1 MYCYCG
7 QTGSWHKQMIHC
19 ARCRQW
25 YHGDCI
31 KVLKSPLYCGDRF
44 VATILNILL
53 ISNKRSIIFPPRF
66 YVFVCSICNHGTEY
80 LQRLQM
86 KIEEVVEL
94 ILFNL
99 TVYQNKR
106 FYDVLRVIVPYARDN
121 WSALQLSPNVSSI
134 FYV

>member
-1 MYCYCG
+1 
-7 QTGSWHKQMIHC
+7 
-19 ARCRQW
+19 
-25 YHGDCI
+25 
-31 KVLKSPLYCGDRF
+31 
-44 VATILNILL
+44 
-53 ISNKRSIIFPPRF
+53 
-66 YVFVCSICNHGTEY
+66 
-80 LQRLQM
+80 M

-134 FYV
+134 FSVWFVFVWIGFSVVEAMFAFNSLFVVSDEKHEPCRYS

>member
-1 MYCYCG
+1 MFNYP
-7 QTGSWHKQMIHC
+7 
-19 ARCRQW
+19 
-25 YHGDCI
+25 
-31 KVLKSPLYCGDRF
+31 PL
-44 VATILNILL
+44 
-53 ISNKRSIIFPPRF
+53 RF

-134 FYV
+134 FMFGFIRFGVVAAAKCFK

>member
-1 MYCYCG
+1 
-7 QTGSWHKQMIHC
+7 
-19 ARCRQW
+19 
-25 YHGDCI
+25 
-31 KVLKSPLYCGDRF
+31 
-44 VATILNILL
+44 
-53 ISNKRSIIFPPRF
+53 
-66 YVFVCSICNHGTEY
+66 
-80 LQRLQM
+80 M

-134 FYV
+134 FLFRVFFRVVEAICYNANIVVVLDEKHELC